1 MWWYNNFQ
9 NCARPPSWISKFWKI
24 FMFDSY
30 YWSVLSDFA
39 LSFKIPWKSSSSA
52 PADPAMHGSRG
63 HGGGGKA
70 SCLKIFSS
78 LQDHALFQVF
88 YGFAC
93 LKNLSVDP
101 LARFDRI
108 FLAGIRHF
116 DFDECTLT
124 ASCKP
129 ATTHEILLYGACLCR
144 LMLMVQVSKKRRALS
159 NI

>member
-9 NCARPPSWISKFWKI
+9 NCARPPSWISKFWKSSCSTVI
-24 FMFDSY
+24 TGQYSRILHCRSKFRENLLLLPLQTLQCMGLVDTGWGQSR
-30 YWSVLSDFA
+30 LSEN
-39 LSFKIPWKSSSSA
+39 
-52 PADPAMHGSRG
+52 
-63 HGGGGKA
+63 
-70 SCLKIFSS
+70 IFSS

-129 ATTHEILLYGACLCR
+129 ATIHTKYYY
-144 LMLMVQVSKKRRALS
+144 MVPAYAG
-159 NI
+159 